1 MEKISHKIVGY
12 SAVSR
17 LIAYIHKVFYTIFE
31 PLHLIIGFVH
41 KNKFTPTREIEADQ
55 GKRIIMMCGCPGTG
69 KTMIAKRLHQMMNG
83 TSAIIH
89 RDSIRDLHLG
99 KGFFHPVNKVEE
111 VELERIDQEFLDQ
124 AKKQL
129 HEYDIIILDA
139 GFRNYSKRK
148 EVYKIAEKYRCEVV
162 VILCTCRRETSSQRL
177 QKQIDEG
184 EKRFDFPVTWT
195 LKYCFRDFEE
205 PTNKTE
211 PAAATIIQIDTEQNH
226 VTALVPEEKL
236 SDFAKQL
243 IRILESASLCPE
255 TSKINSLY

>member
-1 MEKISHKIVGY
+1 MEKINDKIFGY
-12 SAVSR
+12 SAASR

-99 KGFFHPVNKVEE
+99 KGFFYPNNHDDKT
-111 VELERIDQEFLDQ
+111 ELKKIDSEFLEQ
-124 AKKQL
+124 AQKQL
-129 HEYDIIILDA
+129 CEYDTIIMDA

-148 EVYKIAEKYRCEVV
+148 EVYKIAHQYRCEVI
-162 VILCTCRRETSSQRL
+162 VIHCTCSREISSQRL
-177 QKQIDEG
+177 QKQIAEG
-184 EKRFDFPVTWT
+184 EKRFEFPVTWI
-195 LKYCFRDFEE
+195 LKYFLYDFEE
-205 PTNKTE
+205 PTIKTE
-211 PAAATIIQIDTEQNH
+211 SAATTIIQIDTEQNR
-226 VTALVPEEKL
+226 VTTLVPEEKL